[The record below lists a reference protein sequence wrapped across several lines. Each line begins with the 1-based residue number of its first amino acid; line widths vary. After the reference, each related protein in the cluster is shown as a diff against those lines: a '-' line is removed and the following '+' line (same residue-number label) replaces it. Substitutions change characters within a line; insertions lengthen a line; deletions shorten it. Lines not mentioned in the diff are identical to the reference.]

1 MKFFQTCGGLY
12 KIAFACLIAMCLL
25 LNLSSS
31 AFPGSLGQSE
41 VRGAADR
48 RPWIMIGLSTDG
60 CSGGCKRLRSVI
72 SKMSGN
78 NNVVTLDFRSATF
91 ETISDLDPEFLV
103 LSPQGT
109 PWCRYVGPTGIALQ
123 NFLWMIPQI
132 AEELD
137 VPILGICG
145 GHQAIALAFG
155 GKVGPI
161 RAGTDDCMPYSRDR
175 QSGVTKLSQYAHDPI
190 FVGLD
195 DKISILESHYDEV
208 KAIPPGF
215 VLLASERTS
224 RNQII
229 RHPYKPVYGIQG
241 HPESFLGSRPDGGA
255 LIRNF
260 IHIAET
266 YNNNVRNLN
275 KTRDVKVSL
284 NRVIKHFR

>member
-1 MKFFQTCGGLY
+1 MKFFQTYGRLY
-12 KIAFACLIAMCLL
+12 KIVYACLIAMCLL
-25 LNLSSS
+25 LYLLGS

-41 VRGAADR
+41 VRGAVHR

-72 SKMSGN
+72 SEMSGN

-91 ETISDLDPEFLV
+91 ETISDLDPEFLI

-195 DKISILESHYDEV
+195 NKISILESHYDEV
-208 KAIPPGF
+208 KALPPGF

-229 RHPYKPVYGIQG
+229 RHPYKPVYGVQG

-266 YNNNVRNLN
+266 YNNNVRNMD